1 MATTPTSRYTS
12 MEHLKFLLQ
21 EVHPVEQLFSL
32 EKFSHL
38 NWEQVWMM
46 VESAK
51 LLADRDMAPYFKE
64 MDETPARYDGKG
76 NVLTHPQLK
85 TIIRQA
91 AEQGWI
97 SGAAGF
103 EHGGLQ
109 LPIMIYN
116 AGQHI
121 FQAANNGCQGYF
133 SLSAGAAALI
143 TSFGTEAQ
151 IKTFVPPI
159 FEGRWQGTMAL
170 TEPQAGSSLTDITTS
185 ATPIGEGIYNIKGQK
200 IFISAGQHEACENF
214 VHLTLARIEGA
225 PAGVKGISLFIIPKF
240 RPEAN
245 GTTTY
250 NDAFCAG
257 DFQKMGQRGYATTH
271 LVFGDNDDCKGWLV
285 GEPHKGLSYMFQ
297 MMNEARIG
305 VGQTAASVAMAA
317 YQASLQYANERP
329 QGRLASEKN
338 PLNPPTLII
347 NHPDVQRILLTQKAI
362 VEGALS
368 LAMECNK
375 LYDLAHAT
383 TGEDQHK
390 HWLLLEIL
398 TPIVKTYSSEQG
410 SRSAAL
416 AIQTLGGYGFTTDFP
431 VQQHYR
437 DLKIM
442 SLYEGTTGIQSLDLL
457 GRKVMMEKGKALQEL
472 LGAMTNTG
480 EKAHTYEALRPH
492 AVTLKTEVQRVQA
505 VISHLSKF
513 AAGGDLDRFLADA
526 SVFMEMIGY
535 TVIAWQWLKQATIAY
550 TQLQSG
556 NFTQQTQEFY
566 AGKVHTM
573 KFFFRYE
580 LPHAEACAKTMLDPE
595 FLTNVKEHHIL
606 A

>member
-1 MATTPTSRYTS
+1 MSNYTS
-12 MEHLKFLLQ
+12 MAHLKFLLQ
-21 EVHPVEQLFSL
+21 EVHQVNDLFSL

-38 NWEQVWMM
+38 NWEQAWMI

-51 LLADRDMAPYFKE
+51 LLADRDMAPFFKE

-76 NVLTHPQLK
+76 GVVTHPQLK

-97 SGAAGF
+97 GGAAKF

-109 LPIMIYN
+109 LPMMIYN

-143 TSFGTEAQ
+143 TSFGNEEQ
-151 IKTFVPPI
+151 IKTFVPHVY
-159 FEGRWQGTMAL
+159 EGRWQATMAL
-170 TEPQAGSSLTDITTS
+170 TEPQAGSSLTDIVTS
-185 ATPIGEGIYNIKGQK
+185 AREVGDGIYTIKGQK
-200 IFISAGQHEACENF
+200 IFISGGQHEACDNF

-225 PAGVKGISLFIIPKF
+225 PPGVKGISLFIIPKF
-240 RPEAN
+240 WPEKD
-245 GTTTY
+245 GTLKY
-250 NDAFCAG
+250 NDVFCAG

-271 LVFGDNDDCKGWLV
+271 LAFGDQDHCKGWLL

-329 QGRLASEKN
+329 QGRLASEKD
-338 PLNPPTLII
+338 PLKPPTMII
-347 NHPDVQRILLTQKAI
+347 NHPDVQRMLLTQKAI
-362 VEGALS
+362 AEGALS
-368 LAMECNK
+368 LAMECNR
-375 LYDLAHAT
+375 LYDLAHASA
-383 TGEDQHK
+383 GDEQHSS
-390 HWLLLEIL
+390 WLLLEIL
-398 TPIVKTYSSEQG
+398 TPIVKTYSSEHG

-442 SLYEGTTGIQSLDLL
+442 SIYEGTTGIQSLDLL
-457 GRKVMMEKGKALQEL
+457 GRKVVMEKGKALHEL
-472 LGAMTNTG
+472 LNAVSDTIN
-480 EKAHTYEALRPH
+480 KADTYEALKPY
-492 AVTLKTEVQRVQA
+492 AKNLKDELQRIQSVL
-505 VISHLSKF
+505 VHLGKF
-513 AAGGDLDRFLADA
+513 ATAAELDRYLSDA
-526 SVFMEMIGY
+526 AIFMDQISY
-535 TVIAWQWLKQATIAY
+535 VVIAWQWLKQATIAY
-550 TQLQSG
+550 TQLQSA
-556 NFTQQTQEFY
+556 NFSMQVREFY
-566 AGKVHTM
+566 EGKVHTM

-580 LPHAEACAKTMLDPE
+580 LPHAEACAKTLMDPE
-595 FLTNVKEHHIL
+595 FLTNLKKREVFV
-606 A
+606 

>member
-1 MATTPTSRYTS
+1 MSNYTS
-12 MEHLKFLLQ
+12 MAHLKFLLQ
-21 EVHPVEQLFSL
+21 EVHQVNDLFSL

-38 NWEQVWMM
+38 NWEQAWMI

-51 LLADRDMAPYFKE
+51 LLADRDMAPFFKE

-76 NVLTHPQLK
+76 GVVTHPQLK

-97 SGAAGF
+97 GGAAKF

-109 LPIMIYN
+109 LPMMIYN

-143 TSFGTEAQ
+143 TSFGNEEQ
-151 IKTFVPPI
+151 IKTFVPHVY
-159 FEGRWQGTMAL
+159 EGRWQATMAL
-170 TEPQAGSSLTDITTS
+170 TEPQAGSSLTDIVTS
-185 ATPIGEGIYNIKGQK
+185 AREVGDGVYTIKGQK
-200 IFISAGQHEACENF
+200 IFISGGQHEACDNF

-225 PAGVKGISLFIIPKF
+225 PPGVKGISLFIIPKF
-240 RPEAN
+240 WPEKD
-245 GTTTY
+245 GTLKY
-250 NDAFCAG
+250 NDVFCAG

-271 LVFGDNDDCKGWLV
+271 LAFGDQDHCKGWLL

-329 QGRLASEKN
+329 QGRLASEKD
-338 PLNPPTLII
+338 PLKPPTMII
-347 NHPDVQRILLTQKAI
+347 NHPDVQRMLLTQKAI
-362 VEGALS
+362 AEGALS
-368 LAMECNK
+368 LAMECNR
-375 LYDLAHAT
+375 LYDLAHASA
-383 TGEDQHK
+383 GDEQHSS
-390 HWLLLEIL
+390 WLLLEIL
-398 TPIVKTYSSEQG
+398 TPIVKTYSSEHG

-442 SLYEGTTGIQSLDLL
+442 SIYEGTTGIQSLDLL
-457 GRKVMMEKGKALQEL
+457 GRKVVMEKGKALHEL
-472 LGAMTNTG
+472 L
-480 EKAHTYEALRPH
+480 KAVSDTINKADTYEALKPY
-492 AVTLKTEVQRVQA
+492 AKNLKDELQRIQSVL
-505 VISHLSKF
+505 VHLGKF
-513 AAGGDLDRFLADA
+513 ATAAELDRYLSDA
-526 SVFMEMIGY
+526 AIFMDQISY
-535 TVIAWQWLKQATIAY
+535 VVIAWQWLKQATIAY
-550 TQLQSG
+550 TQLQSA
-556 NFTQQTQEFY
+556 NFSMQVREFY
-566 AGKVHTM
+566 EGKVHTM

-580 LPHAEACAKTMLDPE
+580 LPHAEACAKTLMDPE
-595 FLTNVKEHHIL
+595 FLTNLKKREVFV
-606 A
+606 